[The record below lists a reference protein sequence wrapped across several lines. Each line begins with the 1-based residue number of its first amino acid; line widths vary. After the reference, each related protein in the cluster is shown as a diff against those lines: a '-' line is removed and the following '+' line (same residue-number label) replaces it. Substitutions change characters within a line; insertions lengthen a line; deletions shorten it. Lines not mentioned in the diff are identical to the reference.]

1 MERETGNYGGYVE
14 DPIRSVS
21 RIIDGL
27 QSIRRGETR
36 LIEHSLMDLAR
47 IEAYT
52 EIAGLPDAA
61 SLCRR
66 VGILLQLAKSQARY
80 SRSSLSS
87 FEMLSVL
94 EALDTIVQ
102 EIDTRT
108 LCPTTSS
115 RHESAIENLRT
126 CTLLRH
132 MSVEQSV

>member
-1 MERETGNYGGYVE
+1 MDCETGNYGGYVE
-14 DPIRSVS
+14 DPRRSVS
-21 RIIDGL
+21 RIVDGL
-27 QSIRRGETR
+27 QSLRRGETR
-36 LIEHSLMDLAR
+36 LIEHSLMDLTS

-66 VGILLQLAKSQARY
+66 ISKLLQLAKSQARY

-102 EIDTRT
+102 EIDMQVG
-108 LCPTTSS
+108 CPETSS
-115 RHESAIENLRT
+115 RHESAIGNLRT

-132 MSVEQSV
+132 MSVEQAA